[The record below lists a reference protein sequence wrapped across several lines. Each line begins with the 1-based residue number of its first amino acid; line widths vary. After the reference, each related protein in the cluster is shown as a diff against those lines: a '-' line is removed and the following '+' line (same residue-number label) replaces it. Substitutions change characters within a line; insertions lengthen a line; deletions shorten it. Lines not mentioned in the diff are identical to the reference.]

1 MDHKQ
6 AWAFS
11 LKDIVM
17 IVGAVGAILFHAG
30 TFYAVKDK
38 VEKHDK
44 DIEFIKQ
51 ENNRQQIEIE
61 IINVKLAKRETK
73 DR

>member
-1 MDHKQ
+1 MQKET
-6 AWAFS
+6 AMS
-11 LKDIVM
+11 SKDKIM
-17 IVGAVGAILFHAG
+17 TAGALSAMVLHAG

-44 DIEFIKQ
+44 EIEILKQ

-61 IINVKLAKRETK
+61 VLTVKLKRGE
-73 DR
+73 

>member
-1 MDHKQ
+1 MQKET
-6 AWAFS
+6 AMSF
-11 LKDIVM
+11 KDKIM
-17 IVGAVGAILFHAG
+17 TAGALSAMVLHAG

-44 DIEFIKQ
+44 EIEILKQ

-61 IINVKLAKRETK
+61 VLTVKLKRGE
-73 DR
+73 

>member
-1 MDHKQ
+1 MTEKKPIS
-6 AWAFS
+6 F
-11 LKDIVM
+11 KDSVM
-17 IVGAVGAILFHAG
+17 IVGALGAMVFHAG

-44 DIEFIKQ
+44 EIESLKQ

-61 IINVKLAKRETK
+61 ILNVRVAKREK
-73 DR
+73 

>member
-1 MDHKQ
+1 MTDKKPL
-6 AWAFS
+6 S
-11 LKDIVM
+11 LKDTVM
-17 IVGAVGAILFHAG
+17 IAGALSAILFHAG

-44 DIEFIKQ
+44 EIESLKQ

-61 IINVKLAKRETK
+61 ILNVRLAKREK
-73 DR
+73 

>member
-1 MDHKQ
+1 MQKENPMS
-6 AWAFS
+6 F
-11 LKDIVM
+11 KDKIM
-17 IVGAVGAILFHAG
+17 TAGALSAMVFHAG

-44 DIEFIKQ
+44 EIESLKQ

-61 IINVKLAKRETK
+61 ILNVRLAKRG
-73 DR
+73 R

>member
-1 MDHKQ
+1 MTEKNTL
-6 AWAFS
+6 S
-11 LKDIVM
+11 LKDKVM
-17 IVGAVGAILFHAG
+17 TVGALGAMVFHAG

-44 DIEFIKQ
+44 EIESLKQ

-61 IINVKLAKRETK
+61 ILNVRLAKRGGN
-73 DR
+73 